1 MKTGIFFGSTT
12 GTCEDLAGRIA
23 KALGIDSADVHNVA
37 ELTAEAVNGY
47 DRLVLGSS
55 TWGCGDLQDDWYTGI
70 ETLKQMDL
78 SGKQVA
84 LFACGDAASYGD
96 TFCNALGT
104 LYDELQNTGATFI
117 GTGVSTEGYSFD
129 DSTAVKDGAFVGLA
143 LDEVNEYDQT
153 DERIKNWISTLG

>member
-12 GTCEDLAGRIA
+12 GTCADLAGRIA
-23 KALGIDSADVHNVA
+23 KELGVDCADVHNVA
-37 ELTAEAVNGY
+37 ELTTEAVAEY
-47 DRLVLGSS
+47 ERLVLGSS

-70 ETLKQMDL
+70 ETLKKMDL

-104 LYDELQNTGATFI
+104 LYDELQGTGATFV
-117 GTGVSTEGYSFD
+117 GTGIPTEGYSYD
-129 DSTAVKDGAFVGLA
+129 DSTAVRDGAFVGLA
-143 LDEVNEYDQT
+143 LDEVNEYDKT
-153 DERIKNWISTLG
+153 DERIKNWVKSLS